1 VRIEDVAVG
10 TGVSVFVGVLLWPRG
25 ARRDVA
31 HATASL
37 YRASAAYLAH
47 AFGVVLNNDTVADV
61 AGLRAAAVQAR
72 DRAGEALEAFLT
84 ERGAKPLDP
93 QTAARLVSAGDQAL
107 LAGDVQ
113 MVIATNLG
121 YRAASCPDGAT
132 VVETQLGRLLT
143 GIGHLADQLAGDS
156 VHSTAD
162 APPSNE
168 ALRSAAVGCLRRAGT
183 DERAVRGAMAVVA
196 AGEWVQNLAWLG
208 AELEQPVQAA
218 VAASAIHWWR

>member
-1 VRIEDVAVG
+1 
-10 TGVSVFVGVLLWPRG
+10 
-25 ARRDVA
+25 
-31 HATASL
+31 
-37 YRASAAYLAH
+37 
-47 AFGVVLNNDTVADV
+47 
-61 AGLRAAAVQAR
+61 LRAEAVQAR

-93 QTAARLVSAGDQAL
+93 QTAARLVSAGNQAL

-132 VVETQLGRLLT
+132 VVEAQVGRLLA

-156 VHSTAD
+156 VRSTPD

-183 DERAVRGAMAVVA
+183 DERAVHGAMAVVA
-196 AGEWVQNLAWLG
+196 AGEWVQNLAWLE
-208 AELEQPVQAA
+208 AELEQPVKAA
-218 VAASAIHWWR
+218 VAAAAIRWWR